1 MTRPRKPTEEERR
14 RMVEFHRM
22 VDDILDRLADR
33 LPPDRLD
40 KLREFSAVGE
50 WSLAVDNLAALLLK
64 NKILVTVSEKEA
76 LHDLLYFFPQP
87 DPDNRYIASRDEVLA
102 SLTVTGPGQ
111 Q

>member
-1 MTRPRKPTEEERR
+1 
-14 RMVEFHRM
+14 MVEFRRI

-40 KLREFSAVGE
+40 KLREYSAVGE
-50 WSLAVDNLAALLLK
+50 WSLALDNLAAILLK
-64 NKILVTVSEKEA
+64 NKIPVTVSEKEA
-76 LHDLLYFFPQP
+76 LHDLLYFYPQP
-87 DPDNRYIASRDEVLA
+87 DPYASYIVARDEVMA